1 MSDTPGWTSP
11 DPSQQPSGAPAQ
23 QPPSEPG
30 EHPYGAAPAP
40 PPPAS
45 ESTPGVIP
53 LRPLGL
59 GEILDGAISTIRA
72 HWRVVLG
79 MSAVIAVLMQL
90 AAIPIAW
97 WVLQETAAM
106 PVITPETPPEEMT
119 GFMVAV
125 FGGGTAYFL
134 LYLLANALLAGLVT
148 VVIGKAV
155 LGRPAPFNLVSSEI
169 KPLALRLFGL
179 ALVVPLAI
187 VAVAVVIVL
196 VAVAA
201 PPLGVI
207 LGIVAAVLVIRYAVL
222 FSLAAPALVL
232 EKGKVFGSLRRSRD
246 LVRGSWWRV
255 LGISLLAGLIAGVI
269 NAIIGLPFEY
279 VGGGGSFTEIQGS
292 LITYVIVS
300 AIGTIIA
307 TTITAP
313 FAAGVT
319 SFLYIDQR
327 MRREGLDI
335 ELARAAAA

>member
-11 DPSQQPSGAPAQ
+11 DPSQQPSSSPGQ
-23 QPPSEPG
+23 QPPGAAG
-30 EHPYGAAPAP
+30 EQPYGAPPAP
-40 PPPAS
+40 PPPPS
-45 ESTPGVIP
+45 EPNPGVIP

-79 MSAVIAVLMQL
+79 MSAVVAVLMQL
-90 AAIPIAW
+90 AAVPIAW
-97 WVLQETAAM
+97 WVLQESLAM
-106 PVITPETPPEEMT
+106 PVITQETRPEEMT
-119 GFMVAV
+119 GVMVAA
-125 FGGGTAYFL
+125 FGGGAAYFL

-155 LGRPAPFNLVSSEI
+155 LGQPAPFKLVWSEI
-169 KPLALRLFGL
+169 KPLVPRLFGL
-179 ALVVPLAI
+179 SLVIPLAMI
-187 VAVAVVIVL
+187 AVAVVIVL
-196 VAVAA
+196 VALVA
-201 PPLGVI
+201 PPLGVL
-207 LGIVAAVLVIRYAVL
+207 LGIVAAVFLIRYAVL
-222 FSLAAPALVL
+222 FSLATPALVL

-269 NAIIGLPFEY
+269 NAIIALPFEY

-307 TTITAP
+307 STITAP
-313 FAAGVT
+313 FAAGVS

>member
-11 DPSQQPSGAPAQ
+11 DPGQQPQSTPAQPPAGAPGQ
-23 QPPSEPG
+23 Q
-30 EHPYGAAPAP
+30 PYGAAPAP
-40 PPPAS
+40 PPPPP
-45 ESTPGVIP
+45 EQTPGVIP

-79 MSAVIAVLMQL
+79 MSAVVAVLMQL
-90 AAIPIAW
+90 AAVPIAW
-97 WVLQETAAM
+97 WVLQESLAM
-106 PVITPETPPEEMT
+106 QVITPETRPEEMT
-119 GFMVAV
+119 GLMVAA
-125 FGGGTAYFL
+125 FGGGTAFFL
-134 LYLLANALLAGLVT
+134 LYLLANAFLAGLVT

-155 LGRPAPFNLVSSEI
+155 LGRPAPLKLVWSEI
-169 KPLALRLFGL
+169 KPLILRLFGL
-179 ALVVPLAI
+179 SLVVPLAI
-187 VAVAVVIVL
+187 VAVFVVIVL
-196 VAVAA
+196 IAVVAQ
-201 PPLGVI
+201 PLGVI
-207 LGIVAAVLVIRYAVL
+207 LGIVAVVLVIRYAVL
-222 FSLAAPALVL
+222 FSLATPALVL